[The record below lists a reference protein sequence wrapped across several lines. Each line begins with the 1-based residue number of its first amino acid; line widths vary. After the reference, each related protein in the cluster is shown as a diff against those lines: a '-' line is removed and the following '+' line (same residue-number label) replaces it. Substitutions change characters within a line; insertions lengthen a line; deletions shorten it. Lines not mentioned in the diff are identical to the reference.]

1 MSSLHTFL
9 LSQLEE
15 VTGSLRGVSARRMFG
30 CDALFADGAIF
41 ALIWK
46 TGRIGLKL
54 PDAALYAALLA
65 EPGTEPWAPGEG
77 KPMAHWLLVP
87 ESLHDDLDALAPWVQ
102 HAHKL
107 ALQAG
112 PPVKKPARAGKKA
125 AGGGAGAGEAEAEAE
140 AETESAGAGEK
151 AGKKTAAPRARRS
164 VNSRA

>member
-1 MSSLHTFL
+1 MSSLHAFL

-54 PDAALYAALLA
+54 PDAALYAELLA

-87 ESLHDDLDALAPWVQ
+87 ESLHDDLDALTPWVQ
-102 HAHKL
+102 RAHKL

-112 PPVKKPARAGKKA
+112 PPVKKPARAGKKVP
-125 AGGGAGAGEAEAEAE
+125 GDVEGEGEAEAGA
-140 AETESAGAGEK
+140 AAAGAGTSG
-151 AGKKTAAPRARRS
+151 AKKTAAPRARRS
-164 VNSRA
+164 VKTGTRAS

>member
-1 MSSLHTFL
+1 MSSLHAFL
-9 LSQLEE
+9 LSQLDE

-54 PDAALYAALLA
+54 PDAALYAQLLA

-87 ESLHDDLDALAPWVQ
+87 ESLHDDLDALTPWVQ
-102 HAHKL
+102 RAHKL

-112 PPVKKPARAGKKA
+112 PPVKKPARAGKKVPGEGEA
-125 AGGGAGAGEAEAEAE
+125 EGAGGAEAEAG
-140 AETESAGAGEK
+140 AGASGAKK
-151 AGKKTAAPRARRS
+151 AAAPRARRS
-164 VNSRA
+164 VKTGTKD